1 MYLWQLFE
9 RLALVRVFMYM
20 DNADHTDHKDH
31 AASNKHADHNDH
43 TDPTDPTAA
52 YRIEYHARNFW

>member
-1 MYLWQLFE
+1 MYLWQLCE

-20 DNADHTDHKDH
+20 DNADRRDHKDH
-31 AASNKHADHNDH
+31 AASNKHADPTDH
-43 TDPTDPTAA
+43 TDPTAA

>member
-1 MYLWQLFE
+1 MYLWQLCE

-20 DNADHTDHKDH
+20 DNADHMDHNNH
-31 AASNKHADHNDH
+31 AASDKHADHNDL
-43 TDPTDPTAA
+43 TDPTDPTAI

>member
-20 DNADHTDHKDH
+20 DNADHMDHKDH
-31 AASNKHADHNDH
+31 AASNKHADHTDH
-43 TDPTDPTAA
+43 TDHTAA

>member
-1 MYLWQLFE
+1 MYLWQLCE

-20 DNADHTDHKDH
+20 DNADHMDHKDH
-31 AASNKHADHNDH
+31 AASNKHADH

>member
-20 DNADHTDHKDH
+20 DNADHMDHRDH
-31 AASNKHADHNDH
+31 AASNKHADHN
-43 TDPTDPTAA
+43 DPTDPTAA

>member
-20 DNADHTDHKDH
+20 DNADHMDHKDH
-31 AASNKHADHNDH
+31 AASNKHADHTDH
-43 TDPTDPTAA
+43 TDHTDPTAA

>member
-1 MYLWQLFE
+1 MYLWQLCE

-20 DNADHTDHKDH
+20 DHLDHKDH
-31 AASNKHADHNDH
+31 AASNKHADH